1 MRVAVSNIAWAP
13 DEDMAVAARLRAI
26 GVTGVQIAPTIV
38 WPDLSAVRP
47 AEAIGYGRRWAHA
60 GLPVTAAQSL
70 LFGRPDLRLFDAESR
85 DGFTAYLGAAIDL
98 CGAIGATAV
107 VFGSPRN
114 RRRDGL
120 APDAAHRIA
129 VQVFG
134 ALAERAEAA
143 GVCRC
148 LAANPARYGAD
159 FMTTAAE
166 AADVVRAVDMPG
178 LRLQLDTA
186 CMALA
191 DDDAVKCA
199 ADFAADVRHT
209 QLSAMDL
216 GPLGDAEPEHAAFA
230 DALRAGGYPH
240 GVSVEMRRT
249 DDPIAAVE
257 RAARYAVELFA

>member
-13 DEDMAVAARLRAI
+13 GEDMAVAARLRAA
-26 GVTGVQIAPTIV
+26 GVTGVQVAPTVV

-47 AEAIGYGRRWAHA
+47 AEAIAYGHRWARA
-60 GLPVTAAQSL
+60 GLPVMAAQSL
-70 LFGRPDLRLFDAESR
+70 LYGRPDLRLFDADSR
-85 DGFTAYLGAAIDL
+85 ADFTAHLAAAIDV
-98 CGAIGATAV
+98 CAAMGATVV

-120 APDAAHRIA
+120 APDTAHRIA

-134 ALAERAEAA
+134 ALADRAESL
-143 GVCRC
+143 GVCLC

-166 AADVVRAVDMPG
+166 AADVVRAVNMPG

-199 ADFAADVRHT
+199 ADFAADLRHA

-216 GPLGDAEPEHAAFA
+216 GPLGDPEPEHAAFA
-230 DALRAGGYPH
+230 DALHVSGYQH
-240 GVSVEMRRT
+240 WVSVEMRRT

-257 RAARYAVELFA
+257 RAARYAVSVFS